1 MTQLARLF
9 LRGSLSHSLKSLNH
23 KQKQEIEDIVEMVV
37 RDPNLQNTK
46 HEFCNALRRT
56 IRSEYMDKDVALGD
70 YYIAIMR
77 AALAAK
83 HGWGSH
89 EPVEGVLTDSLQRKK
104 WFQTWAFQ
112 FLRQILRENKIPSYK
127 QSKIVSLPADEAAI
141 EEIRNYIAA
150 AIRDNAN
157 QDRATLRQIEKSIV
171 LEEDGNKS
179 YLYLD
184 QWSIPLDILY
194 GLYEISEKYLTYN
207 IRISFEPD
215 RMVIEPLG
223 DSLPNLSVRQ
233 RRDVRVRFVSFEA
246 KKDEDDDGHR
256 YFLEL
261 EVSELKN
268 DMEHESD
275 VVESDSIQALRE
287 SLPDDAREVLNLI
300 IDPPGDYVEKYGTVF
315 RKKHVA
321 EYLEATGGEVKDL
334 IKKIKVH
341 AMSLGLGLG
350 L

>member
-127 QSKIVSLPADEAAI
+127 ESKVVSLPADEAAI

-171 LEEDGNKS
+171 C
-179 YLYLD
+179 
-184 QWSIPLDILY
+184 
-194 GLYEISEKYLTYN
+194 
-207 IRISFEPD
+207 
-215 RMVIEPLG
+215 
-223 DSLPNLSVRQ
+223 
-233 RRDVRVRFVSFEA
+233 
-246 KKDEDDDGHR
+246 
-256 YFLEL
+256 
-261 EVSELKN
+261 
-268 DMEHESD
+268 
-275 VVESDSIQALRE
+275 VEFSQ
-287 SLPDDAREVLNLI
+287 
-300 IDPPGDYVEKYGTVF
+300 G
-315 RKKHVA
+315 
-321 EYLEATGGEVKDL
+321 
-334 IKKIKVH
+334 
-341 AMSLGLGLG
+341 
-350 L
+350 